1 MEDLKDVLAG
11 DPDSDWG
18 RIQNRRYWGAYQVAD
33 YFGPIFQSHQGTN
46 ASVGE
51 TFELPRWKGNRTTQC
66 GMGIL
71 TIVFEV

>member
-51 TFELPRWKGNRTTQC
+51 TF
-66 GMGIL
+66 
-71 TIVFEV
+71 